1 VSDVGSGQLVRGRFV
16 VRRWGPPASI
26 VERGAL
32 YVEDGTVRAVDSYD
46 VLRDRYPNAA
56 VLGDDSRLVMPG
68 LVNSHSHGRG
78 ITTLRLGIPD
88 EPGEIRSVGLRRGL
102 SVDPYADVLFGCMRQ
117 LEAGITTTMHLD
129 SNFGGPPERYEER
142 LTAIVRAYR
151 ESGIRFSV
159 GVGIRDQNTYG
170 PYVGDAKFFAMLPP
184 EAQAEVAA
192 WPSPVMPLDD
202 YLALCQRLE
211 RAFPG
216 LDLQFAPL
224 TPDACSDDLLLA
236 IRSAATARSKRIN
249 FHLLETPYQKAH
261 ALERWG
267 ETHVSW
273 LTRHGV
279 LGPDVICA
287 HCVWVTDRDIE
298 QLAETGTIVAHN
310 PSSNL
315 RLRSGLAPVRRMR
328 DRGVAVAVGTDN
340 LGVNDDE
347 DLLQEVRLAQLL
359 HSPPGLDMSPLSAET
374 VLSWITEQGA
384 AVLGPPQLGRLD
396 VGAPADL
403 VVARFAPLERT
414 VDGPESLA
422 PAVVQWLRPP
432 MVDVVMVAGRVLVRE
447 GRYVLHDR
455 EAIEQRA
462 WATVRRWS
470 PAPAVSMLKSTVSDL
485 YRAWPGAI
493 DPYYRLQSRR

>member
-1 VSDVGSGQLVRGRFV
+1 MSAVASGQLIRGRFV
-16 VRRWGPPASI
+16 VGRWGPPSHI
-26 VERGAL
+26 VEHGAV
-32 YVEDGTVRAVDSYD
+32 YVENGAVAAIDAWDG
-46 VLRDRYPNAA
+46 LRRRFPNAE
-56 VLGDDSRLVMPG
+56 VLGDESQLVMPG

-102 SVDPYADVLFGCMRQ
+102 SVDPYADVLFGCVRQ

-151 ESGIRFSV
+151 ESGIRFGV
-159 GVGIRDQNTYG
+159 GIGIRDQNTYG
-170 PYVGDAKFFAMLPP
+170 PYIGDAKFFAMLPP

-192 WPSPVMPLDD
+192 WPSPVMPVDD
-202 YLALCQRLE
+202 YLALCQRIE
-211 RAFPG
+211 RVFPG
-216 LDLQFAPL
+216 LELQFAPL
-224 TPDACSDDLLLA
+224 TPDACSDELLLA
-236 IRSAATARSKRIN
+236 IRSAATARAKRIN

-287 HCVWVTDRDIE
+287 HCVWVTDRDVE

-328 DRGVAVAVGTDN
+328 DRGVTIAVGTDN

-347 DLLQEVRLAQLL
+347 DLLHEARLAQLL
-359 HSPPGLDMSPLSAET
+359 HSPPGLDVAPLSSET
-374 VLSWITEQGA
+374 VLSWVTEHGA
-384 AVLGPPQLGRLD
+384 TVVGPPQLGRLD
-396 VGAPADL
+396 LGAPADL
-403 VVARFAPLERT
+403 VVARLAAIERSLA
-414 VDGPESLA
+414 GPESLA
-422 PAVVQWLRPP
+422 PAVVQWLRAP
-432 MVDVVMVAGRVLVRE
+432 MIDVVMVAGRVLVRG

-455 EAIEQRA
+455 DEIEQRA
-462 WATVRRWS
+462 WTTVRRWS
-470 PAPAVSMLKSTVSDL
+470 PGPAVSMLKSTVTDL

-493 DPYYRLQSRR
+493 DPFYRLQSRT